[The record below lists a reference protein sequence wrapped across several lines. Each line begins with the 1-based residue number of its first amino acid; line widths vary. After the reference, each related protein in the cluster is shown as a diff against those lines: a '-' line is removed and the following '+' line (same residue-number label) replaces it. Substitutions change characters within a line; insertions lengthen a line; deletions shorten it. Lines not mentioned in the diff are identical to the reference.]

1 MYSPWRYSNNQRLL
15 GIWHSSNKSIQNA
28 SMTGYKDQQW
38 QPNKWTSIGIWA
50 GWF

>member
-1 MYSPWRYSNNQRLL
+1 
-15 GIWHSSNKSIQNA
+15 
-28 SMTGYKDQQW
+28 MTGYKDQQW